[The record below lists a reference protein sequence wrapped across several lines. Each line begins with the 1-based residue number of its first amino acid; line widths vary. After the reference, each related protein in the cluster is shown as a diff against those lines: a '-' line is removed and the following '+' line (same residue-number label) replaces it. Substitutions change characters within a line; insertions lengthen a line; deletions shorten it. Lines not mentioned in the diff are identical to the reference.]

1 MKNESAKPDESGR
14 RSLNRW
20 DQDADAVRY
29 WCQHL
34 RALADLMA
42 AGEPMAFLQ
51 SYAGTGDEQVES
63 FTVQVSRWHLA
74 DAFVD
79 VERRTQ
85 AGDPDYAIRTTQK
98 PPSRPPQRK
107 HH

>member
-1 MKNESAKPDESGR
+1 MSNESARPKEDGR

-20 DQDADAVRY
+20 DHDADAVRY

-42 AGEPMAFLQ
+42 AGEPMAFLK
-51 SYAGTGDEQVES
+51 SYAGIGEEQVES
-63 FTVQVSRWHLA
+63 FTVQVRRWRLA

-79 VERRTQ
+79 VERRTE
-85 AGDPDYAIRTTQK
+85 AGDLEYAIRTTQK

-107 HH
+107 RH